1 MTHKDLPS
9 VDALDE
15 KVSQVFAG
23 RVVRKDLVRQVKVGA
38 NVPVYVLEFLL
49 GQYCATDDPV
59 AIEAGL
65 RLVNTTLAEQFVR
78 PDEANKVQAMVKEK
92 GRHRIIDK
100 VKVRLLETED
110 KYWAELVNFNHRY
123 VHIPERYVRKYERLL
138 EGGVWAE
145 VELEYYPEEQRGG
158 VIRPFF
164 IRELKPIQLASFDPQ
179 DYRHRRAEFTTEEWM
194 DLLIRSVGLEPQGMD
209 WRLKMHILTRLAPMV
224 ERNVNIV
231 ELGPRGTGKSF
242 VYREVSPYAILISG
256 GKTTVANLF
265 YNMATHR
272 MGLVGLWDVVS
283 FDEVAGIKFN
293 DTTALQIM
301 KDYMESGSF
310 SRGREELMAEAGIV
324 FLGNI
329 NVPMEVLLRTGHLF
343 QPFPEEMQ
351 DMALIDRIHH
361 YIPGWE
367 VPKFQPEI
375 FTSHYGF
382 VVDYLAEA
390 MHNLRRF
397 NYTDVV
403 NRYFSFGNHLNARD
417 VKAVRKMVSAYL
429 KLLHPHEEFTREELE
444 QYVRFAM
451 EGRRRVKEQ
460 LKRMGAFEYFQT
472 SFSYI
477 DNETREEIF
486 VGVPEQTG
494 EGLISSDP
502 LEPGVVYTA
511 AVTDGEKV
519 ALHRV
524 EVTRMPGTGKL
535 FVTGTHD
542 RAMKESIV
550 TAFHYIRAHKR
561 DLGIERDIDSYDF
574 HVQVVDLMSHK
585 EGSEAG
591 VSFFVAM
598 YSLLKNKSVL
608 PGLVVLGE
616 MTIQG
621 NILPVRTLSE
631 PLQVAME
638 NGARRVLLPMAS
650 ARFLPQVPPDV
661 LEKVDPI
668 FYNDPFTA
676 AVKALGV

>member
-1 MTHKDLPS
+1 MTQEPVSL
-9 VDALDE
+9 DALDQ
-15 KVSQVFAG
+15 KVARVFAG
-23 RVVRKDLVRQVKVGA
+23 RVVRKDLVRRVKVGA

-65 RLVNTTLAEQFVR
+65 RLVNTTLARQFVR
-78 PDEANKVQAMVKEK
+78 PDEANKIQALVKEQ
-92 GRHRIIDK
+92 GHYRMIDK

-138 EGGVWAE
+138 EGGIWAE
-145 VELEYYPEEQRGG
+145 IELEYYPDEQRGG

-164 IRELKPIQLASFDPQ
+164 IRELKPIQLASFDLD
-179 DYRHRRAEFTTEEWM
+179 DYRRRRAEFTTEEWM
-194 DLLIRSVGLEPQGMD
+194 DLLIRSVGLEPKGMD
-209 WRLKMHILTRLAPMV
+209 WRLKMHLLTRLAPMV
-224 ERNVNIV
+224 ERNLNVV

-242 VYREVSPYAILISG
+242 VYREITPYAILVSG

-265 YNMATHR
+265 YNMATR
-272 MGLVGLWDVVS
+272 RIGLVGLWDTVA

-293 DTTALQIM
+293 DTTALQIL

-310 SRGREELMAEAGIV
+310 SRGREELVAEASMV

-329 NVPMEVLLRTGHLF
+329 NVPLDVLLRTGHLF
-343 QPFPEEMQ
+343 QPFPEPMQ
-351 DMALIDRIHH
+351 DMALLDRIHH

-367 VPKFQPEI
+367 IPKLQPDM
-375 FTSHYGF
+375 FTTHYGF

-390 MHNLRRF
+390 LHILRKF

-403 NRYFSFGNHLNARD
+403 NRYFSFGSHLNARD

-444 QYVRFAM
+444 QYLRFAM

-477 DNETREEIF
+477 DNETREELF
-486 VGVPEQTG
+486 VGVPEETG
-494 EGLISSDP
+494 QGLISPDP
-502 LEPGVVYTA
+502 LPPGTVYTA
-511 AVTDGEKV
+511 ALTDGEKV
-519 ALHRV
+519 ALHRI
-524 EVTRMPGTGKL
+524 EVTRMPGTGRL
-535 FVTGTHD
+535 TVTGTHD

-550 TAFHYIRAHKR
+550 TAFHYIKAHKR
-561 DLGIERDIDSYDF
+561 QLGLERDINSYDF
-574 HVQVVDLMSHK
+574 HVQVVDLMSQK

-591 VSFFVAM
+591 VAFFVALF
-598 YSLLKNKSVL
+598 SLLKNKPVL

-621 NILPVRTLSE
+621 NILPIRSLTE
-631 PLQVAME
+631 PLQMAME
-638 NGARRVLLPMAS
+638 NGARRVLLPMAN
-650 ARFLPQVPPDV
+650 ARHLASVPPDV
-661 LEKVDPI
+661 LERIDPI
-668 FYNDPFTA
+668 FYNDPLTA
-676 AVKALGV
+676 AMKALG